1 MIAYNWNQ
9 SAAALDAR
17 IAGHVSGLAS
27 TQHYKIS
34 ALDQQ
39 VKLAN
44 DKEAS
49 LEAELQRLGELSEQ
63 LKSYEVS
70 IPEMEAEITQVRM
83 RLEKMKAWK
92 SIPIPEGFGESIK
105 KLELETGESLTKAN
119 NDLVTLEKRLAT
131 LHTKRSDILADDHN
145 LQTALARTQR
155 SLEVAK
161 IATLDAVERKNK
173 MKIWYQHVAAV
184 PILDNLSNELPLPS
198 GSRRETSH
206 MTPD

>member
-1 MIAYNWNQ
+1 MIAPNWNL

-17 IAGHVSGLAS
+17 IAGHVSGLAC
-27 TQHYKIS
+27 TQHYKMS

-39 VKLAN
+39 VKAAN

-49 LEAELQRLGELSEQ
+49 LEAELQRLDEVSEQ

-70 IPEMEAEITQVRM
+70 IPDMEAKIAQVRV

-92 SIPIPEGFGESIK
+92 SIPIPEGFGETIK
-105 KLELETGESLTKAN
+105 KLELEASESLIKAN
-119 NDLVTLEKRLAT
+119 NDLVTLENRLANLYT
-131 LHTKRSDILADDHN
+131 ERSDILADD
-145 LQTALARTQR
+145 LDPRTALARTQR

-161 IATLDAVERKNK
+161 AATLDAVERKNK

-184 PILDNLSNELPLPS
+184 PTLDNLSNESPLLS
-198 GSRRETSH
+198 GSRRESSH